1 MSDHTRKRAEGPWVE
16 RPSFSVDLPS
26 GKVLDSTDRPLIMGI
41 LNVTPD
47 SFSDGG
53 EFFRPDLA
61 VEHAEMME
69 AEGADIIDVGG
80 ESTRPGSEPV
90 EVDEEMRRVL
100 PVIEE
105 LAAETDVPIS
115 VDTQKSDVA
124 REAISCG
131 ADMVNDVS
139 GMRADPEMANVVA
152 ESGVGCCL
160 MHMQGRPQNMQEN
173 PSYED
178 VVQDVAAWMERRL
191 DCAERHG
198 VDPGRIFLDPG
209 FGFGKTPQHN
219 LELLRRLNAFH
230 DLGCPVMVGTSRKST
245 LGEILD
251 AGADERLYGSL
262 ATVTAAVMSGCHMV
276 RVHDVAPTLDTV
288 LVCEAIRQG
297 SEWLK

>member
-152 ESGVGCCL
+152 ESEVGCCL

>member
-1 MSDHTRKRAEGPWVE
+1 RAEGPWVE

-152 ESGVGCCL
+152 ESEVGCCL